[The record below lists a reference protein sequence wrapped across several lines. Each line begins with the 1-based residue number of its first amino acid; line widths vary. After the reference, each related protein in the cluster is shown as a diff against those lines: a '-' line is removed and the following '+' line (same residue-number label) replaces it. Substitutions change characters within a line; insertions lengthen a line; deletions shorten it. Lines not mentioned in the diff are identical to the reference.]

1 MVGGSLVGDGASALV
16 CLGWFGSQVVSGA
29 LVDDGAGALVGCGAG
44 ARLASKVLG

>member
-1 MVGGSLVGDGASALV
+1 MVDDGLVGDGASALV

>member
-1 MVGGSLVGDGASALV
+1 MHFYLFSSTPT
-16 CLGWFGSQVVSGA
+16 CSQLKVESGA